1 MVTGPRTLAQVSE
14 GALLAEI
21 FPYFAAHDGLLIGPG
36 DDAAVI
42 ATSGSVVATTDAMVR
57 GRDWVDEWSTAA
69 DVATKAFTQNV
80 ADVAAMGAVPT
91 SLLVTLVAD
100 PQTPVQWAVDFAR
113 TLGRLAQQSSVA
125 VAGGDLSSAPTGT
138 LMISIAALG
147 DLGGRAPVLRSGAR
161 PGDTVAVCG
170 TLGRSA
176 AGLALLQA
184 GAAALTE
191 ADGVGA
197 ECVAHHLR
205 PTAPVEAGPRAAAAG
220 ATAMLDLS
228 DGLLRDGDRIAR
240 ASGVRLALDS
250 ALLRPDTE
258 VLEPVVGGAEPALE
272 CVLAGGEEHSL
283 LATFAGE
290 LPTGWR
296 PLGRVEEGEGVTL
309 DGVPQAPRG
318 WDHFAG

>member
-1 MVTGPRTLAQVSE
+1 MSCPVGRDFGLPGEPDRGAAPRPCQTLPCRCPGRLPRAVRGGQVMVTGPRTLAQVSE

-113 TLGRLAQQSSVA
+113 TLGGLADAAGVA
-125 VAGGDLSSAPTGT
+125 VAGGDLSSAPAGT
-138 LMISIAALG
+138 VMVSITALG
-147 DLGGRAPVLRSGAR
+147 DLQGRDPVLRSGAR

-176 AGLALLQA
+176 AGLALLQQ
-184 GAAALTE
+184 
-191 ADGVGA
+191 DVGA
-197 ECVAHHLR
+197 
-205 PTAPVEAGPRAAAAG
+205 
-220 ATAMLDLS
+220 
-228 DGLLRDGDRIAR
+228 
-240 ASGVRLALDS
+240 LA
-250 ALLRPDTE
+250 E
-258 VLEPVVGGAEPALE
+258 V
-272 CVLAGGEEHSL
+272 
-283 LATFAGE
+283 
-290 LPTGWR
+290 
-296 PLGRVEEGEGVTL
+296 
-309 DGVPQAPRG
+309 
-318 WDHFAG
+318 